1 MTTFHRLIATIPTP
15 GCTATE
21 EELRKNKKL
30 VEEFYNTTGSA
41 KAALIHKDYIQHD
54 PAFIKRAQAKNISD
68 YDEIVDFIMRA
79 AAEVPSEPDNR
90 ELEILI
96 AECDIVAAVIKRTK
110 PDPDPNTSPGRMYEL
125 FTFDVFRIRDGKLFE
140 HWDGVDVAPS
150 EIINKGRKAEK
161 F

>member
-1 MTTFHRLIATIPTP
+1 MKMIQRLIARIPTP
-15 GCTATE
+15 GRTATE
-21 EELRKNKKL
+21 EQLKANKKL

-41 KAALIHKDYIQHD
+41 KAALIHKGYIQHD

-68 YDEIVDFIMRA
+68 YDEIVDFIIRA

-110 PDPDPNTSPGRMYEL
+110 ADPDPTAPPGRMYDL
-125 FTFDVFRIRDGKLFE
+125 FRFDVFRIKDGKLFE
-140 HWDGVDVAPS
+140 HWDGVDIA
-150 EIINKGRKAEK
+150 K
-161 F
+161 